1 MQITFLG
8 HCGFAVDTGPHILL
22 FDYCP
27 RRLKPR
33 AEALLPGLLAG
44 RRPLV
49 FVSHGH
55 GDHYSPDI
63 WDLPAARYYLGA
75 GTPAEKDA
83 VVLSGGET
91 LEFPDFRLRTFPST
105 DEGVAFLVEID
116 GQTIY
121 HAGDLNWWYW
131 PGEPDPW
138 NPDMERAFRRQAD
151 EIAQIPID
159 LAFLTA
165 DPRQHEGWLWGLD
178 YLIRRGKIHHA
189 VPMHF
194 WNQKSTPAKV
204 AEADC
209 TAPYREKLITSLC
222 ACGDRAELE
231 SGGTL

>member
-44 RRPLV
+44 RQPLV

-63 WDLPAARYYLGA
+63 
-75 GTPAEKDA
+75 
-83 VVLSGGET
+83 
-91 LEFPDFRLRTFPST
+91 RLRTFPST
-105 DEGVAFLVEID
+105 DEGVAFLLEID

-138 NPDMERAFRRQAD
+138 NPDMEQAFRLQAD
-151 EIAQIPID
+151 RIAQIPID

-165 DPRQHEGWLWGLD
+165 DPRQHEGWLLGLD
-178 YLIRRGKIHHA
+178 YLMRHGQIRHA

-194 WNQKSTPAKV
+194 WNQKSIPAKV
-204 AEADC
+204 VKADC
-209 TAPYREKLITSLC
+209 AAPYRENIITTLC
-222 ACGDRAELE
+222 ACGDRAELN
-231 SGGTL
+231 GGGPL